1 MFVTSAKLV
10 RQQLERAGLS
20 QRAAARELGLD
31 ERTMRR
37 YCSGELAVPMVVTM
51 ALRWLGYVRKNDRVI
66 DLIDNKGARL
76 AYVGTDGD
84 VDVTELEK
92 QRLSGINAK
101 LKIEAKKVVRAD
113 RIARRKTGP

>member
-1 MFVTSAKLV
+1 
-10 RQQLERAGLS
+10 
-20 QRAAARELGLD
+20 
-31 ERTMRR
+31 
-37 YCSGELAVPMVVTM
+37 M